1 MNELQDVIARLER
14 TEAKIDAVYRS
25 AEKTRKYFLTTMII
39 TIVTLVLP
47 LVAMVVLIPF
57 YISTVDIS
65 SYGL

>member
-14 TEAKIDAVYRS
+14 TEAKIDAIYKS

-47 LVAMVVLIPF
+47 LLGMVVLIP
-57 YISTVDIS
+57 YYMSTVDIS

>member
-14 TEAKIDAVYRS
+14 TEAKIDAIYKS

-47 LVAMVVLIPF
+47 LLGMIVLIP
-57 YISTVDIS
+57 YYMSTVDIS